1 MAVQTL
7 RRWLRR
13 FRLPTLARRKRA
25 LAGVAA
31 AAALLGGFLLWMDR
45 RLRPELEALAAAQV
59 SSAVTA
65 AVNDAIVAG
74 IAEENI
80 SYDDMV
86 TIETD
91 EHGRVTVLKSNM
103 AQANLLRAHLLSAAL
118 EEVSGLSART
128 FSIPVGNLTK
138 TELLSGK
145 GPGIKVRLLSA
156 GSANASFRNSF
167 TAAGVNQTL
176 HRVILDVDVTVSVLL
191 PGGTLETAVS
201 IPVCVAET
209 VIVGQVPDTY
219 LQLERGS

>member
-1 MAVQTL
+1 MVPRSLGAYIRRQRRRIPVQGKEIL
-7 RRWLRR
+7 VS
-13 FRLPTLARRKRA
+13 AA
-25 LAGVAA
+25 LALL
-31 AAALLGGFLLWMDR
+31 LLGGFLLWMNR
-45 RLRPELEALAAAQV
+45 QLRPELESLAVAQA

-65 AVNDAIVAG
+65 AVNDAIVNG

-80 SYDDMV
+80 SYDDVV

-103 AQANLLRAHLLSAAL
+103 AQANLLRAHLLAAAL
-118 EEVSGLSART
+118 EEVSALTTRT
-128 FSIPVGNLTK
+128 FSIPIGNLTK

-145 GPGIKVRLLSA
+145 GPRIKVRLLST
-156 GSANASFRNSF
+156 GSANAVFHNSF

-176 HRVILDVDVTVSVLL
+176 HQVILDVNVTICILL
-191 PGGTLETAVS
+191 PGGTLETEVS

>member
-1 MAVQTL
+1 MDL
-7 RRWLRR
+7 
-13 FRLPTLARRKRA
+13 RA
-25 LAGVAA
+25 LGAYIRRQRRRMPVRGKEIFASAVL
-31 AAALLGGFLLWMDR
+31 AAALLGAFLLWINH
-45 RLRPELEALAAAQV
+45 RLGPELEALAAAQV
-59 SSAVTA
+59 RSAVTA
-65 AVNDAIVAG
+65 AVNNAVVTG

-91 EHGRVTVLKSNM
+91 EQGRVTVLKSNM
-103 AQANLLRAHLLSAAL
+103 AQVNLLRTHLLAAAL
-118 EEVSGLSART
+118 EEVSGLTTRT
-128 FSIPVGNLTK
+128 FSIPMGNLTK

-145 GPGIKVRLLSA
+145 GPGIKIRILSA
-156 GSANASFRNSF
+156 GSASAAFRNSF

-176 HRVILDVDVTVSVLL
+176 HQVILDVEVTVSILL
-191 PGGTLETAVS
+191 PGGTAETAVS